1 MTDWAWHVHHDVLV
15 EPLTESIETRC
26 AYIRIH
32 KPKGEI
38 KTRLRL
44 LKRVRGE
51 IPAKLVAARAAFL
64 AAVAAESAAA
74 GAAAWSAARWAAWLA
89 AAESTAESAA
99 WSAFAKAHEDAIPE
113 INRMHLE
120 ECPDCPWDGKT
131 IFPEANL

>member
-64 AAVAAESAAA
+64 AAVAAESAA
-74 GAAAWSAARWAAWLA
+74 W
-89 AAESTAESAA
+89 SAA